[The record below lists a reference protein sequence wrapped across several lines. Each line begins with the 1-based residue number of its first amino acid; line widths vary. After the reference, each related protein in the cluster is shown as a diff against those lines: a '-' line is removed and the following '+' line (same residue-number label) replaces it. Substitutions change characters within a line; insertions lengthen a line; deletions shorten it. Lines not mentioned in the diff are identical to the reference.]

1 MDDRRRCE
9 STNMHMH
16 KPYIVGLAGG
26 SGSGKTTLA
35 HILEKELPWEVT
47 VVGLDQFYKDL
58 SHLTLEERLDVNFDH
73 PESLDF
79 DQLVAVVEQLRRGE
93 DSSMPIYDF
102 TTCNPTG
109 ERTPLS
115 PTPIILV
122 EGMQILHHIP
132 LLQHLDLS
140 IFLNIAEQTRF
151 QRKLER
157 DMRERGR
164 TYENVMD
171 MWKTRTQPMHGQ
183 FVQPSRMRADLVFN
197 QSYAPQVIEVTT
209 DEINKRVSVRYSEE
223 DCHSVIANYDL

>member
-1 MDDRRRCE
+1 ML
-9 STNMHMH
+9 TH
-16 KPYIVGLAGG
+16 KPFIVGLAGG

-35 HILEKELPWEVT
+35 HILEESLPWEVT

-58 SHLTLEERLDVNFDH
+58 SHLSMEERLDVNFDH
-73 PESLDF
+73 PSSLDF
-79 DQLVAVVEQLRRGE
+79 DQLVDVVEELRRG
-93 DSSMPIYDF
+93 DHSQMPVYDF

-109 ERTPLS
+109 EMTPLA

-122 EGMQILHHIP
+122 EGMQVLHHIP
-132 LLQHLDLS
+132 ILQHLDLS
-140 IFLNIAEQTRF
+140 IFLNIDEQTRF

-183 FVQPSRMRADLVFN
+183 FVQPTRMHADLVFN
-197 QSYAPQVIEVTT
+197 QSFAPQVVRVTT
-209 DEINKRVSVRYSEE
+209 DAIKKRVSLRYSEE
-223 DCHSVIANYDL
+223 DCNDVLQSFVTR

>member
-1 MDDRRRCE
+1 MAEERIDSTDMD
-9 STNMHMH
+9 MH
-16 KPYIVGLAGG
+16 KPFVVGLAGG

-35 HILEKELPWEVT
+35 HILEDALPWEVT
-47 VVGLDQFYKDL
+47 VVGLDQFYRDL

-73 PESLDF
+73 PNSLDF
-79 DQLVAVVEQLRRGE
+79 DQLVEAVQQLRRGGE
-93 DSSMPIYDF
+93 ATMPVYDF

-140 IFLNIAEQTRF
+140 IFLNIDQQTRF

-171 MWKTRTQPMHGQ
+171 MWQTRTQPMHGQ
-183 FVQPSRMRADLVFN
+183 FVQPTRMNADLVFN
-197 QSYAPQVIEVTT
+197 QSYAPQVIQVTT
-209 DEINKRVSVRYSEE
+209 DEIKKRMSLRYSEH
-223 DCHSVIANYDL
+223 DCNTVIANYDL